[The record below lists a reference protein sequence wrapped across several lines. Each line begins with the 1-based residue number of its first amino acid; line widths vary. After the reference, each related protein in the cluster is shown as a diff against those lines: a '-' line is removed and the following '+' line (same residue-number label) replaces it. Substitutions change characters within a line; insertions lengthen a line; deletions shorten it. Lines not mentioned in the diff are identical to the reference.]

1 MAEDFLGQKIK
12 EGDAVAYL
20 QHYKTSSMLLEGHIE
35 RITNKTVLVKE
46 GRRKEF
52 SKIIKINNEMF
63 LLKVAHAYDTQYE
76 PIGLF
81 SSMEDMAAGK
91 ADYLKKKAAE
101 GMNMDDYRFVFE
113 RYQVNKLSQ
122 AQAGAD
128 CVI

>member
-20 QHYKTSSMLLEGHIE
+20 QHYKTSSTLLEGHIE
-35 RITNKTVLVKE
+35 RITNKTVFLKE
-46 GRRKEF
+46 GHRKEF

-81 SSMEDMAAGK
+81 SSMEDLTTGK
-91 ADYLKKKAAE
+91 AEYLKKKAAE
-101 GMNMDDYRFVFE
+101 GLNVDDYQFVFE

-122 AQAGAD
+122 AQANAD
-128 CVI
+128 CFI